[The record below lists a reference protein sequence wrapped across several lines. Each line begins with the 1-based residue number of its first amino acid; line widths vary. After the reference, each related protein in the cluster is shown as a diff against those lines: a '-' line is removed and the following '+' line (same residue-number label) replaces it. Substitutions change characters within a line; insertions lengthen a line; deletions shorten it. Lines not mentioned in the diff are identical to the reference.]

1 MDYCFVFFCFVVV
14 VVVVVVAAAAAAA
27 AALRLLFFSL
37 HTLFIKIVKGLKWQP
52 GKDFKEKKERSL
64 QVEQQPQ
71 LQN

>member
-1 MDYCFVFFCFVVV
+1 MDYCFVFFCFV

-27 AALRLLFFSL
+27 AALRLLFFL